1 MRLNINLASRK
12 YEDVRKFF
20 IGWGVTLIAMGVCT
34 LLLAVLATVSFIN
47 SAKDRKDVQALQD
60 TGAALQK
67 ERDALVESENR
78 PENRGVTE
86 QKRFWNT
93 QFAKRTF
100 SWTQLLN
107 DLQKMMPAR
116 ARLANVQPELTPD
129 HRLKLKL
136 LIEGE
141 SRPSARELK
150 EKMEGSECFRSSKIL
165 SETIQKDN
173 RSGVQTYKFEIEADY
188 APCATHSKSSAR
200 EGL

>member
-20 IGWGVTLIAMGVCT
+20 VGWGVTLIALGVCT
-34 LLLAVLATVSFIN
+34 LLLATMAGINYASTAKAT
-47 SAKDRKDVQALQD
+47 KDIRALE
-60 TGAALQK
+60 TKEAALQK
-67 ERDALVESENR
+67 ERDTLVERERQNR
-78 PENRGVTE
+78 EITE
-86 QKRFWNT
+86 QKRFWNS
-93 QFAKRTF
+93 QIARRIF

-116 ARLANVQPELTPD
+116 SRLASVQPELTPD

-165 SETIQKDN
+165 SETTQKDTKTN
-173 RSGVQTYKFEIEADY
+173 VQTYKFEIEADY
-188 APCATHSKSSAR
+188 APCASHGQSSAR